1 VSLASRGLRNISD
14 KEERIEDQAELRQVR
29 RQALRVII
37 KGVLVAI
44 PLTVLAYLLPW

>member
-29 RQALRVII
+29 RQALRVIL
-37 KGVLVAI
+37 KGVLVAL
-44 PLTVLAYLLPW
+44 PLTVIAFILPW